1 MRYQGKAL
9 LAALVSVSMVAS
21 STAAGAATASAP
33 QISQPNAW
41 MTLSMLSPTGATALG
56 GTSVAAAQAD
66 TPLPP
71 PPRTTEPPETTL
83 LLIGSTLVLAAL
95 LAIALSHHGHNA
107 SPD

>member
-21 STAAGAATASAP
+21 STAAGAATAP
-33 QISQPNAW
+33 QAAQPNAW
-41 MTLSMLSPTGATALG
+41 MTLSMLSPTSATALG

-66 TPLPP
+66 APLP

-95 LAIALSHHGHNA
+95 LAIALSHHGHSA

>member
-1 MRYQGKAL
+1 MRYKGKAL
-9 LAALVSVSMVAS
+9 LGALISVSMVAT
-21 STAAGAATASAP
+21 STAAAAAPAP
-33 QISQPNAW
+33 QAAQPNAW

-56 GTSVAAAQAD
+56 GTGVAATQAD
-66 TPLPP
+66 APLPPP

-95 LAIALSHHGHNA
+95 LAIALSHHGHNV